1 MGGSQEEEVEGDVV
15 VGVEEVVEEEKEVTL
30 EVVGSREDLVV
41 DVVVEGR
48 CFISHSHVDLV
59 VVQRL
64 NQQ

>member
-1 MGGSQEEEVEGDVV
+1 MM
-15 VGVEEVVEEEKEVTL
+15 GVEEVVEEEKKVTL
-30 EVVGSREDLVV
+30 EVVGSREEDVVV